1 MKSQICGALT
11 GPDLWMDRSIFR
23 NAKIWLPQVGICLL
37 LQAGIATGGLLLQR
51 WIEPEST
58 CFAQPLVL

>member
-1 MKSQICGALT
+1 
-11 GPDLWMDRSIFR
+11 MDRSIFR
-23 NAKIWLPQVGICLL
+23 NAKLWLPQVGICLL

-51 WIEPEST
+51 LVEPEST

>member
-1 MKSQICGALT
+1 
-11 GPDLWMDRSIFR
+11 MDRSIFR
-23 NAKIWLPQVGICLL
+23 NAKLWLPQVAVCLL
-37 LQAGIATGGLLLQR
+37 LQAGIATGGLILQR

>member
-1 MKSQICGALT
+1 MGLRICGALT
-11 GPDLWMDRSIFR
+11 GLDLGMDRWIFR
-23 NAKIWLPQVGICLL
+23 NAKLWLPQVGICLL

-51 WIEPEST
+51 WVEPEST